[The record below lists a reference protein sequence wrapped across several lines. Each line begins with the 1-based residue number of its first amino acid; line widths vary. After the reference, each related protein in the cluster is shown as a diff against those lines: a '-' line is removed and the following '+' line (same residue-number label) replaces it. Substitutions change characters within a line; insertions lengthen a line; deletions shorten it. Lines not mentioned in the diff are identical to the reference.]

1 MSKVIKRWLDALTIA
16 KILFEYEGY
25 HINYLNQIESYLKEV
40 NNMAL
45 KSIGA
50 LWRRESKKGE
60 FLTGMLDLG
69 ILGQVQIGIFQNEK
83 SSERQ
88 SADAGNPVRR
98 REPDTAHPP

>member
-83 SSERQ
+83 GEGDEKKP
-88 SADAGNPVRR
+88 DARIVLFDNIKTD
-98 REPDTAHPP
+98 E